1 MEAAW
6 IGDWHEWKL
15 RSEPLRILELLPRAI
30 LIPFIFLACL
40 FIPNSPLV
48 RRFSLPINK
57 MISHT
62 ASYIVFL
69 ILVFIESNLDKNS
82 QVRGPPQSGLEV
94 PLVIYVIG
102 YAWGTARLCA
112 IQGPRR

>member
-1 MEAAW
+1 M
-6 IGDWHEWKL
+6 
-15 RSEPLRILELLPRAI
+15 
-30 LIPFIFLACL
+30 
-40 FIPNSPLV
+40 V

-69 ILVFIESNLDKNS
+69 VLVFIESNLDKETQN
-82 QVRGPPQSGLEV
+82 RGPPKSGLEL
-94 PLVIYVIG
+94 PLVVFVIG
-102 YAWGTARLCA
+102 YAWSTGRLCA